1 MKLSKDT
8 YLFKIKQ
15 CLLYFYHT
23 KLKKNFEIRL
33 EQKVTIRALNEIK
46 KIGALNL
53 ALNRFFLTQLI
64 EIKVYLSIRRRY
76 GEQEKAKNN

>member
-15 CLLYFYHT
+15 CLFSIFIT
-23 KLKKNFEIRL
+23 RSKKKNFEIRL

-46 KIGALNL
+46 KNRCSKLSFEPFFFNL
-53 ALNRFFLTQLI
+53 T
-64 EIKVYLSIRRRY
+64 Y
-76 GEQEKAKNN
+76 